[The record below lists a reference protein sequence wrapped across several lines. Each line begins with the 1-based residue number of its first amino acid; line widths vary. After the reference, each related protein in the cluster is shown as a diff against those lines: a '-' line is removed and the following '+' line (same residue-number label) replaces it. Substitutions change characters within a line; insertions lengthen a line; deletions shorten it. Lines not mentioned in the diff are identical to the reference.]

1 MSPIPAADIDDDALR
16 ALHEDVLGPVEDSTM
31 ARLRRFRDVL
41 AQFDQTWNDSL
52 LDPDILLHPD
62 DLMPTAPTSLAVLA
76 SCWRRNVPLG
86 DLARIGSQP
95 AAQCRDLRNKHHVVF
110 AGNGRDY
117 VEQHPS
123 LGTTRRIQGFASG
136 RILEERDLIR
146 LSPKDRQAFLKG
158 KRDPL
163 TGSASTLEIDHRTPA
178 AAARKV
184 GRAPDT
190 LSKTDLEDG
199 SAEELFQALNKTTNA
214 RKREVCAKCLDGGE
228 IEIPPVAAAGKPD
241 GHWRRR
247 FEDPRATDLPPE
259 APPCLGCFWHRQE
272 HSFEQACRR
281 WRTLNPPPQDGAPK
295 AEDLRAATHGTTFP
309 TPIPP
314 PPEA

>member
-1 MSPIPAADIDDDALR
+1 MRSIPAAEIDDDALR
-16 ALHEDVLGPVEDSTM
+16 ALHEDVLGPVEDATM
-31 ARLRRFRDVL
+31 ARLRRLRDAL
-41 AQFDQTWNDSL
+41 AQFDQTWNDAL

-62 DLMPTAPTSLAVLA
+62 ALMPTAPTTLAVLA
-76 SCWRRNVPLG
+76 SCWRRNVPLA

-95 AAQCRDLRNKHHVVF
+95 AAQCRDLRDKHHVVF
-110 AGNGRDY
+110 AGSGRDY
-117 VEQHPS
+117 VERHPT
-123 LGTTRRIQGFASG
+123 LGRTRRIQGFASG

-163 TGSASTLEIDHRTPA
+163 TGSTSNLEIDHRTPA

-190 LSKTDLEDG
+190 LSKADLEDG

-214 RKREVCAKCLDGGE
+214 RKREVCTKCLDGGE
-228 IEIPPVAAAGKPD
+228 IEIPPVAAAGKPE
-241 GHWRRR
+241 GHWRRT
-247 FEDPRATDLPPE
+247 FADPRAAHLPPE
-259 APPCLGCFWHRQE
+259 APPCLGCFWHRPE
-272 HSFEQACRR
+272 LSFEEACRR
-281 WRTLNPPPQDGAPK
+281 WTALNQPPQDGSPEA
-295 AEDLRAATHGTTFP
+295 DGLRAAAPGTTFP
-309 TPIPP
+309 TLLPP